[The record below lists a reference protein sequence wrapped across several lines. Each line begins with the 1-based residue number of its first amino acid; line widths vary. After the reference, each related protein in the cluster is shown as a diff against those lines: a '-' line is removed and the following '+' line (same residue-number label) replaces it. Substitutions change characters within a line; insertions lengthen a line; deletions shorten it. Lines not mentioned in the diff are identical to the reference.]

1 MKFDSTNKNEIMRQ
15 IQDDLQNTP
24 DEIPINLILTGE
36 GAKKF
41 HFVKT
46 VLFRS
51 FPELSEEDIFKFII
65 RSGVERELAR
75 FSNIWNN
82 E

>member
-1 MKFDSTNKNEIMRQ
+1 MKFDSSNKNEVMKQ
-15 IQDDLQNTP
+15 IQEDLSNVP
-24 DEIPINLILTGE
+24 DEIPINLILTGS

-46 VLFRS
+46 VLSRS
-51 FPELSEEDIFKFII
+51 FPELNEEDIFKFII

-75 FSNIWNN
+75 FSHIWNN